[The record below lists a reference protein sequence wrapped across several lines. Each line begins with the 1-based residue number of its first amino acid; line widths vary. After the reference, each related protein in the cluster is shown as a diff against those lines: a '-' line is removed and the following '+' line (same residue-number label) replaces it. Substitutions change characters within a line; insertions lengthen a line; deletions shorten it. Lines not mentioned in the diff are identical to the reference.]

1 MLLFVFELILPI
13 KRIQSYL
20 KRKFKMM
27 NSKRSID
34 IINLSSCHRIFYTFF
49 NAFNCCAMLVII
61 LIECSLLQPVV
72 SGINHNEF
80 LAQLK
85 VPQCRQDC
93 LDKVSLIYIPD
104 HLYLIWFFSSFTI
117 LLFIT
122 LLLYELNKLQNCKT
136 RSYLSKQWTI
146 TLK

>member
-1 MLLFVFELILPI
+1 
-13 KRIQSYL
+13 
-20 KRKFKMM
+20 
-27 NSKRSID
+27 
-34 IINLSSCHRIFYTFF
+34 
-49 NAFNCCAMLVII
+49 MLVII

-93 LDKVSLIYIPD
+93 LDKVSLHIFD
-104 HLYLIWFFSSFTI
+104 LISSI

-122 LLLYELNKLQNCKT
+122 LLQSKLHKLQKME
-136 RSYLSKQWTI
+136 KHDHI
-146 TLK
+146 